1 MYSIAETRSI
11 IKPIKK
17 PLEKIIEEPNEEQK
31 EEPNEKV
38 NEKQVEESKEK
49 PIKPIPYVFQY
60 REFNSFDD
68 AYKFYNINPKVFH
81 LKIIYSDH
89 SLESIFDNGNIIR
102 CIGTGI
108 KSSPGYPCG
117 NQILDRQMQLIDHFN
132 NIGTIAVFY
141 KNYYKKIVYM
151 GRYGYSNYKKKLTH
165 AGFAYF
171 EFTISSYQPRDRYK
185 VFIKPNIPLTD

>member
-1 MYSIAETRSI
+1 MYSIAETRLI
-11 IKPIKK
+11 IKR
-17 PLEKIIEEPNEEQK
+17 LEKIDEETNEELTNEQ
-31 EEPNEKV
+31 NEK
-38 NEKQVEESKEK
+38 EKEK
-49 PIKPIPYVFQY
+49 PIEKPIKQIPYEFKY
-60 REFNSFDD
+60 REFLTFAD
-68 AYKFYNINPKVFH
+68 AYKFYNVNPKTFH
-81 LKIIYSDH
+81 LKIIYSPH

-102 CIGTGI
+102 CIGNGI

-117 NQILDRQMQLIDHFN
+117 NQILDNQMKLIDHFL
-132 NIGTIAVFY
+132 NIGTIDVFY
-141 KNYYKKIVYM
+141 RNYYKKIVYM